1 MRPLKRMSKFFVIV
15 SLIGLPLLIL
25 ARAVYAE
32 EELSPEAIAK
42 YEEEL
47 QKIEEKRLK
56 QYRFLARLYQ
66 MKEDFPK
73 AVEMYEKILELKPEE
88 ERNLYPTL
96 ASLYERAEMYD
107 KAAEAY
113 GKLIK
118 MYPGNFRYNLALA
131 AVYEKMG
138 KDKEAELEYKKIMD
152 EAKEQWAIDRAQT
165 KLFELYK
172 KQNRLGEVAAEYE
185 KVLSKMEKE
194 SLKLYKSLGE
204 AYRKEENYPKAI
216 EMYKKATGLLP
227 ADVGLR
233 LSLADLYKEA
243 RMFKEAISEYERVL
257 KMSPGDKVRVKVKKE
272 IEEIKGIKE

>member
-1 MRPLKRMSKFFVIV
+1 MRSSKRMVAFCVIV
-15 SLIGLPLLIL
+15 SLVVLSLLIL
-25 ARAVYAE
+25 RRGAYAE

-47 QKIEEKRLK
+47 QNIEEKRLK

-96 ASLYERAEMYD
+96 ASLYERAKMYD

-118 MYPGNFRYNLALA
+118 MYLGNFRYNLALA

-152 EAKEQWAIDRAQT
+152 EAKDQWAIDRAQT
-165 KLFELYK
+165 KLFELYRR
-172 KQNRLGEVAAEYE
+172 QNKLGEVAAEYE

-194 SLKLYKSLGE
+194 SLKLYKSLGDT
-204 AYRKEENYPKAI
+204 YRKEENYPKAI
-216 EMYKKATGLLP
+216 EMYKKASGLVP
-227 ADVGLR
+227 TDVGLR
-233 LSLADLYKEA
+233 FSLADLYKEA
-243 RMFKEAISEYERVL
+243 RMFKQAINEYEKVL
-257 KMSPGDKVRVKVKKE
+257 KMNPGDKVKARVKKA
-272 IEEIKGIKE
+272 IEEIKSIEE